1 MDSVDTDKFRAKKV
15 SAAADLR
22 STDLVNTLLYSGDR
36 AKKRDQN
43 IVLAAIDQIIN
54 WGRLT
59 SIWPVTSGLACCAIE
74 MMAVSMSHYDLA
86 RFGSEV
92 FRATPRQSE
101 LLFVAGTL
109 SKRMAPRL
117 KRLYEQMAEPKWVIA
132 VGSCAISGGP
142 FVDSYSVIKG
152 VDQVIPVDIYIP
164 GCPPRPEAWLYGFIQ
179 LRKLIKE
186 EGIGIEWG
194 FNK

>member
-1 MDSVDTDKFRAKKV
+1 MDPVDTDKFRRKKT

-22 STDLVNTLLYSGDR
+22 STDFVNTLLYSGDR

-43 IVLAAIDQIIN
+43 IILAAIDQIIN

-74 MMAVSMSHYDLA
+74 MMSMSMSHYDLA

>member
-1 MDSVDTDKFRAKKV
+1 M
-15 SAAADLR
+15 
-22 STDLVNTLLYSGDR
+22 LYSGDR

-43 IVLAAIDQIIN
+43 IILAAVDQIIN

-152 VDQVIPVDIYIP
+152 VDQIIPVDIYIP